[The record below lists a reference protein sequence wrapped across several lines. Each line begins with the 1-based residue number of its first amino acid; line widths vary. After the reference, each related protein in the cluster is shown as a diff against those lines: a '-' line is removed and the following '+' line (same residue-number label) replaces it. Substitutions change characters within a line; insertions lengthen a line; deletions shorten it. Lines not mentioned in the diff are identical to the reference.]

1 MQHYFKLIG
10 QPVYFGYNNGRTI
23 RIDYNASKGLY
34 ATSLFSRSHSD
45 DYQLFSAGSPN
56 YEPIGA
62 EHFSQIL
69 TEVNDAIQAEVQTQL
84 SLSII
89 KS

>member
-1 MQHYFKLIG
+1 MIY
-10 QPVYFGYNNGRTI
+10 YNP
-23 RIDYNASKGLY
+23 SKGDY
-34 ATSLFSRSHSD
+34 STNIFSRNHSD
-45 DYQLFSAGSPN
+45 DYQLFAAGSPN

-69 TEVNDAIQAEVQTQL
+69 TEVNEAIQAEVQTQL

-89 KS
+89 K

>member
-23 RIDYNASKGLY
+23 RIDYNASKGVY
-34 ATSLFSRSHSD
+34 ATTLFSRSHSD
-45 DYQLFSAGSPN
+45 DYQLFAAGSPN

-62 EHFSQIL
+62 ERFSQIL
-69 TEVNDAIQAEVQTQL
+69 QMTNDIIQTEIELQL

>member
-1 MQHYFKLIG
+1 MQHYFKLILRIG

-23 RIDYNASKGLY
+23 KVELSPYSVTVLNREQ
-34 ATSLFSRSHSD
+34 SD
-45 DYQLFSAGSPN
+45 DYQLFSAGNPY

-69 TEVNDAIQAEVQTQL
+69 TEVNEAIQAEVQTQL

-89 KS
+89 K

>member
-23 RIDYNASKGLY
+23 KVSTYPLSITFYGRGY
-34 ATSLFSRSHSD
+34 SD
-45 DYQLFSAGSPN
+45 DYQLFSSGDDR
-56 YEPIGA
+56 YEAIGA
-62 EHFSQIL
+62 ERFSSYL
-69 TEVNDAIQAEVQTQL
+69 TEVNEAIQAEVQTQL

-89 KS
+89 K

>member
-23 RIDYNASKGLY
+23 KVSTYPLSITYYQRGD
-34 ATSLFSRSHSD
+34 SD
-45 DYQLFSAGSPN
+45 DYQLFSAGNPY

-69 TEVNDAIQAEVQTQL
+69 TEVNEAIQAEVQTQL

>member
-23 RIDYNASKGLY
+23 RIDYSPVLNVY
-34 ATSLFSRSHSD
+34 AIRLFNRNNSD
-45 DYQLFSAGSPN
+45 DYQIFSAGSTD

-62 EHFSQIL
+62 ERFSQIL
-69 TEVNDAIQAEVQTQL
+69 TVVNEAIQSEIQLQL

-89 KS
+89 K

>member
-23 RIDYNASKGLY
+23 RIAYHPLTNVYGLR
-34 ATSLFSRSHSD
+34 LFNRDNSD
-45 DYQLFSAGSPN
+45 DYQLFAAGSPN

-89 KS
+89 K

>member
-23 RIDYNASKGLY
+23 KVKTQPHTISYHTRE
-34 ATSLFSRSHSD
+34 HSD
-45 DYQLFSAGSPN
+45 DYQLFSAGNPY

-69 TEVNDAIQAEVQTQL
+69 TEVNEAIQAEVQTQL

>member
-23 RIDYNASKGLY
+23 RVQLNPY
-34 ATSLFSRSHSD
+34 SLTVFPRGESD
-45 DYQLFSAGSPN
+45 DYQIFAAGSNN
-56 YEPIGA
+56 YEAIGA
-62 EHFSQIL
+62 ERFSQIL
-69 TEVNDAIQAEVQTQL
+69 TEVNEAIQAEVQTQL

-89 KS
+89 K